1 MKHQHRCWKVCF
13 AKNYWGTQ
21 KGTDQGEEL
30 HLDREFEWNGHRW
43 LIPALYRCRQG
54 LVVDFA
60 IEVPQ
65 GELRAYME
73 KWGLTENGECTR
85 TLTRAEERQM
95 EQENPLDIG
104 FCASLRLNGVRL
116 HPSDGCGMGYLP
128 GTDAGS
134 DEAAALVHYYGLD
147 ETKVWRFWRNSY
159 PWATKSRKSRP
170 KRFRTLEL
178 ELEAELEQHLAEQFP
193 TPAAGESVTIH
204 EPGNENAAYQLT
216 VLDVRS
222 ETLELPDC
230 DGWERPNCF
239 CMMTYRLTPK
249 AEHFYLT
256 DCAEGDHPRR
266 KPRKLPPEQAALARK
281 YRLEPQ
287 MEGDAAIAVIGGADG
302 PTAMFCTVRGSAE
315 KTEGA
320 AAATSACYFAP
331 VRPETVTW
339 QAEFDRKPCGDTTVS
354 LICDV

>member
-1 MKHQHRCWKVCF
+1 
-13 AKNYWGTQ
+13 
-21 KGTDQGEEL
+21 
-30 HLDREFEWNGHRW
+30 
-43 LIPALYRCRQG
+43 
-54 LVVDFA
+54 
-60 IEVPQ
+60 
-65 GELRAYME
+65 ME

-116 HPSDGCGMGYLP
+116 HSSDGCGMGYLP
-128 GTDAGS
+128 GTDAGN

-204 EPGNENAAYQLT
+204 EPGNEDAAYQLT

-302 PTAMFCTVRGSAE
+302 PTAVFCTVRGSAE

>member
-1 MKHQHRCWKVCF
+1 
-13 AKNYWGTQ
+13 
-21 KGTDQGEEL
+21 
-30 HLDREFEWNGHRW
+30 
-43 LIPALYRCRQG
+43 
-54 LVVDFA
+54 
-60 IEVPQ
+60 
-65 GELRAYME
+65 
-73 KWGLTENGECTR
+73 
-85 TLTRAEERQM
+85 
-95 EQENPLDIG
+95 
-104 FCASLRLNGVRL
+104 
-116 HPSDGCGMGYLP
+116 MGYLP

-249 AEHFYLT
+249 SEHFYLT

-302 PTAMFCTVRGSAE
+302 PTAVFCTVRGSAE

>member
-1 MKHQHRCWKVCF
+1 
-13 AKNYWGTQ
+13 
-21 KGTDQGEEL
+21 
-30 HLDREFEWNGHRW
+30 
-43 LIPALYRCRQG
+43 
-54 LVVDFA
+54 
-60 IEVPQ
+60 
-65 GELRAYME
+65 
-73 KWGLTENGECTR
+73 
-85 TLTRAEERQM
+85 M

-128 GTDAGS
+128 GNDAGS

-249 AEHFYLT
+249 AEHFHLT

-302 PTAMFCTVRGSAE
+302 PTAVFCTVRGSAE

>member
-1 MKHQHRCWKVCF
+1 MKHQHCRWKVCF
-13 AKNYWGTQ
+13 GKNYWGTQ

-104 FCASLRLNGVRL
+104 FCASLRLNGGCL

-134 DEAAALVHYYGLD
+134 DEGSGAGALLWAGRNEGLA
-147 ETKVWRFWRNSY
+147 V
-159 PWATKSRKSRP
+159 
-170 KRFRTLEL
+170 
-178 ELEAELEQHLAEQFP
+178 LAEQLP
-193 TPAAGESVTIH
+193 MGNKEPEEPSQTIPNVGTGIGSGTGAASGRTVPDTGCGGVGDNPRTGKRECRLSIDGAGCPVGNAGAPGLRRLGTSKLFLHDDVPSDAES
-204 EPGNENAAYQLT
+204 G
-216 VLDVRS
+216 
-222 ETLELPDC
+222 TLLPDRLRRGRPSAPQTTGSC
-230 DGWERPNCF
+230 RRNRRHLPENTGWNRRWKGMRP
-239 CMMTYRLTPK
+239 L
-249 AEHFYLT
+249 
-256 DCAEGDHPRR
+256 
-266 KPRKLPPEQAALARK
+266 
-281 YRLEPQ
+281 
-287 MEGDAAIAVIGGADG
+287 AVIGGADG
-302 PTAMFCTVRGSAE
+302 PTAPCSARCAE
-315 KTEGA
+315 VPKKRREPLRQPPPAILPQCGRKRSHGRRNLTENPAGIPQ
-320 AAATSACYFAP
+320 FH
-331 VRPETVTW
+331 
-339 QAEFDRKPCGDTTVS
+339 
-354 LICDV
+354 

>member
-1 MKHQHRCWKVCF
+1 MEWPPVADPGPLPVPAGIGRGLC
-13 AKNYWGTQ
+13 
-21 KGTDQGEEL
+21 
-30 HLDREFEWNGHRW
+30 DRGAAGRTSG
-43 LIPALYRCRQG
+43 LY
-54 LVVDFA
+54 
-60 IEVPQ
+60 
-65 GELRAYME
+65 
-73 KWGLTENGECTR
+73 
-85 TLTRAEERQM
+85 
-95 EQENPLDIG
+95 
-104 FCASLRLNGVRL
+104 
-116 HPSDGCGMGYLP
+116 
-128 GTDAGS
+128 GS

-302 PTAMFCTVRGSAE
+302 PTAVFCTVRGSAE
-315 KTEGA
+315 KMEGA

>member
-1 MKHQHRCWKVCF
+1 
-13 AKNYWGTQ
+13 
-21 KGTDQGEEL
+21 
-30 HLDREFEWNGHRW
+30 
-43 LIPALYRCRQG
+43 
-54 LVVDFA
+54 
-60 IEVPQ
+60 
-65 GELRAYME
+65 
-73 KWGLTENGECTR
+73 
-85 TLTRAEERQM
+85 M

-302 PTAMFCTVRGSAE
+302 PTAVFCTVRGSAE
-315 KTEGA
+315 KRREPLRQPPPAILPRCGRKRSHGRRNLTENLAGIPQ
-320 AAATSACYFAP
+320 FH
-331 VRPETVTW
+331 
-339 QAEFDRKPCGDTTVS
+339 
-354 LICDV
+354 